1 MITRLS
7 DNDTQFYIGRC
18 LRRGVAIASLSKAQI
33 KLIENT
39 VNKLVG
45 LRLDSKKH
53 EVVIM
58 IGFWLFYEIL
68 FLTK

>member
-7 DNDTQFYIGRC
+7 DNDTQFYIERC

>member
-1 MITRLS
+1 MIIRLS
-7 DNDTQFYIGRC
+7 DNYTQFYIS
-18 LRRGVAIASLSKAQI
+18 AIASLSKGQI

-45 LRLDSKKH
+45 LRLNSLNTDLDGKKC

-58 IGFWLFYEIL
+58 IGF
-68 FLTK
+68 

>member
-7 DNDTQFYIGRC
+7 DNDTQFYIR
-18 LRRGVAIASLSKAQI
+18 AIASLSQAQI

-45 LRLDSKKH
+45 LRLNSLNTSIDGKKH

-58 IGFWLFYEIL
+58 IGF
-68 FLTK
+68 

>member
-7 DNDTQFYIGRC
+7 DNDTQFYIR
-18 LRRGVAIASLSKAQI
+18 AIAYLPKARI
-33 KLIENT
+33 KLIENN

-45 LRLDSKKH
+45 LRLNSLNTDLDGKKH

-58 IGFWLFYEIL
+58 IGF
-68 FLTK
+68 

>member
-1 MITRLS
+1 MTRNSIL
-7 DNDTQFYIGRC
+7 GRC
-18 LRRGVAIASLSKAQI
+18 LRRGVAIASLSKSQI

-45 LRLDSKKH
+45 WRLNSLNTDLHGKKH

-58 IGFWLFYEIL
+58 IGF
-68 FLTK
+68 

>member
-1 MITRLS
+1 MTCNSIL
-7 DNDTQFYIGRC
+7 GRC
-18 LRRGVAIASLSKAQI
+18 LRRGVAIASLSQAQI

-45 LRLDSKKH
+45 LRLNSLNTDLDGKKY

-58 IGFWLFYEIL
+58 IGF
-68 FLTK
+68 

>member
-1 MITRLS
+1 MPS
-7 DNDTQFYIGRC
+7 A
-18 LRRGVAIASLSKAQI
+18 GVAIASLSKAQI

-45 LRLDSKKH
+45 LRLNSLNTDLDSKKH

-58 IGFWLFYEIL
+58 IGF
-68 FLTK
+68 

>member
-7 DNDTQFYIGRC
+7 DNDTQFYIR
-18 LRRGVAIASLSKAQI
+18 AIASLSQAQI

-45 LRLDSKKH
+45 LRLNSLNTDLDGKKH

-58 IGFWLFYEIL
+58 IGF
-68 FLTK
+68 

>member
-7 DNDTQFYIGRC
+7 DNDTQFYIR
-18 LRRGVAIASLSKAQI
+18 AIADILKSQI
-33 KLIENT
+33 KFIENT

-45 LRLDSKKH
+45 LRLNSLNTDLDGKKH

-58 IGFWLFYEIL
+58 IGF
-68 FLTK
+68 

>member
-7 DNDTQFYIGRC
+7 DNDTQFYIR
-18 LRRGVAIASLSKAQI
+18 AIAYLPKARI
-33 KLIENT
+33 KLIENN

-45 LRLDSKKH
+45 LRLNLLNTDLDGKKH

-58 IGFWLFYEIL
+58 IGF
-68 FLTK
+68 

>member
-18 LRRGVAIASLSKAQI
+18 LRRGVAIAYLPKAKI
-33 KLIENT
+33 KLIENN

-45 LRLDSKKH
+45 LRLNSLNTDLDGKKH

-58 IGFWLFYEIL
+58 IGF
-68 FLTK
+68 

>member
-7 DNDTQFYIGRC
+7 DNDTQFYIR
-18 LRRGVAIASLSKAQI
+18 AIADIPKVRI
-33 KLIENT
+33 KFIENN

-45 LRLDSKKH
+45 LRLNSLNTDLDGKKY

-58 IGFWLFYEIL
+58 IGF
-68 FLTK
+68 